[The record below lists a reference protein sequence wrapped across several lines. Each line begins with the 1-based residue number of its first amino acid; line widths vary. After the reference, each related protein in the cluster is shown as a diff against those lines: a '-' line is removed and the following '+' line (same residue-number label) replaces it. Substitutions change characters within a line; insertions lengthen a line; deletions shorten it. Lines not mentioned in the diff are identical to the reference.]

1 MGSLITVLVIAG
13 AILLILKF
21 LQKDNP
27 GKYRL
32 KSGLLTPAELRFWN
46 CLKTAVP
53 ENTLVA
59 FKPRL
64 ADIFEVANS
73 GDRKQWLSAFNKI
86 KAKHVDFLLIT
97 GDGTPLLGVE
107 LDDISHGR
115 SDRRE
120 RDGFVDSIF
129 AATRMPV
136 LHVPAKS
143 SYSQDALRAAIN
155 EKLATNL
162 SKIPGVRQ
170 APAAPTPDSDSKYA
184 PKRERPPSSRKV
196 CELCSTVLSE
206 NEESFCRMRRAGKSP
221 QYACRKCQ

>member
-1 MGSLITVLVIAG
+1 MGILITILVIAG

-21 LQKDNP
+21 LPKGKT

-32 KSGLLTPAELRFWN
+32 KSGLLTPTELRFWD
-46 CLKTAVP
+46 CLKTATP
-53 ENTLVA
+53 ENTLVT
-59 FKPRL
+59 FKQRL
-64 ADIFEVANS
+64 ADIFEPAS
-73 GDRKQWLSAFNKI
+73 TGDKQERWAAFNKI

-97 GDGTPLLGVE
+97 GDGKPSLAVE
-107 LDDISHGR
+107 LDDSSHMR
-115 SDRRE
+115 SDRVA
-120 RDGFVDSIF
+120 RDAFVDSIF
-129 AATRMPV
+129 AATRLPI